1 MTLQVSFFGI
11 PLLFYRT
18 EHEVAYDC
26 AMQRLDWL
34 EEHPEAM
41 DTLKKGLHEVEVLEA
56 LQRRIIHRAPAQQV
70 HDRISKLF
78 LEVV

>member
-1 MTLQVSFFGI
+1 MKLPISFFGI
-11 PLLFYRT
+11 PLAFT
-18 EHEVAYDC
+18 DIEHEVAYDC

-41 DTLKKGLHEVEVLEA
+41 DTLKKGLHEIAILEA
-56 LQRRIIHRAPAQQV
+56 LQRRVIYRAPAQRV
-70 HDRISKLF
+70 YSRIEKLF